1 MDGFAQPM
9 QSDRSPDVSAGLP
22 AELTRFIGREAELA
36 EVSAALGQERLV
48 TLMGAGG
55 VGKTRLA
62 LSTARRVAE
71 HCPDGVYFVELSELR
86 DPELLANAVAAAV
99 QLPEQSERSTRSLL
113 ETLIAYFG
121 RKRLLIVLDTCE
133 HLVDACAVFVQSVL
147 RYCPQVRVLT
157 TSRQPLDAPGES
169 VLQVMPL
176 PVIDPDE
183 ETLSGAE
190 PSDAMLLFAERAAAV
205 VRGFGLTDA
214 NREPVA
220 RLCHRLDGIP
230 LAIELAAVRLRALSL
245 EQLLARL
252 DDRFRLLS
260 GGSRSVLPRHQTL
273 RTAIDWSHGLCS
285 EQEQLLWIRLSVFA
299 GEFELTAAEEVCAGP
314 RLPADEI
321 LECLIGLVDKAIVLR
336 LDDEGDGSDARYRM
350 LDTIREYGRERLAE
364 SGAELEYRTRHRDHC
379 LALAEEFDARWLTGD
394 QVAWMRAA
402 WHERASLRSA
412 LEFCRTEPG
421 AAGTGLRLVS
431 ALWGMWLCTGRHDE
445 GLYWLE
451 RLLAQCPGP
460 HPDRAT
466 ALRVAGHLSLMSGAH
481 ARGLEL
487 TQQARDAADEGGG
500 RLDAAYVIFNQGLA
514 HTLTGELDWALDQLK
529 DARERFATLGERGG
543 EAWMLGTMCGSYLC
557 AGEYDKALATF
568 DETQPILEPLGERWV
583 QGWVGWIRGAALWG
597 LGRHDEAA
605 AVLRSAVAMCM
616 EIDHAQ
622 GIAFSIDTF
631 GWIAAAEGR
640 FERAVPLLAAADRL
654 WERFHDPR
662 LGIPAM
668 HQAHDEAVA
677 AARTALGT
685 RRYEKLYAAGAA
697 LPLQAAVDRAVSAP
711 HAAATKE
718 RAGRTR
724 GGWAMLTVR
733 EREIAALIAEGLS
746 NRRIAE
752 RLTISKRTV
761 DSHVEHVRG
770 KLGYASRA
778 QIATL
783 ATSHQSSSGT
793 S

>member
-1 MDGFAQPM
+1 MDAFVPQAQ
-9 QSDRSPDVSAGLP
+9 SAHDLDAGAGLP
-22 AELTRFIGREAELA
+22 AELTRLIGREAELA
-36 EVSAALGQERLV
+36 EVRTALGQGRLV

-62 LSTARRVAE
+62 LSTARRTRE
-71 HCPDGVYFVELSELR
+71 YCPDGVYFVELSELR

-99 QLPEQSERSTRSLL
+99 QLPEQSERTTRTML
-113 ETLIAYFG
+113 ETLIGYFG
-121 RKRLLIVLDTCE
+121 RKQVLLVLDTCE

-157 TSRQPLDAPGES
+157 TSRQPLDAPGEH

-183 ETLSGAE
+183 DALPGAE

-214 NREPVA
+214 NRDLVA

-245 EQLLARL
+245 EQLLSRL

-260 GGSRSVLPRHQTL
+260 GGSRGVLPRHQTL

-285 EQEQLLWIRLSVFA
+285 DQEQLLWIRLSVFA
-299 GEFELTAAEEVCAGP
+299 GEFELTAAEEVCSGP
-314 RLPADEI
+314 RLPAEEI

-379 LALAEEFDARWLTGD
+379 LALAEEFDSRWLTGD

-402 WHERASLRSA
+402 WRERASLRSA
-412 LEFCRTEPG
+412 LEFCCTEPG
-421 AAGTGLRLVS
+421 EAATGLRLAS
-431 ALWGMWLCTGRHDE
+431 ALWGLWLCQGRTDE
-445 GLYWLE
+445 GRYWLE
-451 RLLAQCPGP
+451 RLLTHCPGP
-460 HPDRAT
+460 HPARVT

-481 ARGLEL
+481 ERGLEL
-487 TQQARDAADEGGG
+487 TQQSRDAADEGGG
-500 RLDAAYVIFNQGLA
+500 GRVDAAYVVFNQGLA
-514 HTLTGELDWALDQLK
+514 HTLTGELDLALEHLG
-529 DARERFATLGERGG
+529 DARERLSGLGERGG

-557 AGEYDKALATF
+557 AGEYDKTLATF
-568 DETQPILEPLGERWV
+568 EETQPILEPLEERWV
-583 QGWVGWIRGAALWG
+583 SGWVGWIRGAALWG
-597 LGRHDEAA
+597 LGRHDESAD
-605 AVLRSAVAMCM
+605 VLRSALSMCM

-640 FERAVPLLAAADRL
+640 HKRAAPLLGAADRL

-668 HQAHDEAVA
+668 HQAHDAAVA
-677 AARTALGT
+677 ASRTALGK
-685 RRYEKLYAAGAA
+685 RRFEELYATGAA
-697 LPLQAAVDRAVSAP
+697 LPIQEAVDRAISDPRTASG
-711 HAAATKE
+711 KE
-718 RAGRTR
+718 RSGGAR
-724 GGWAMLTVR
+724 GGWAALTVR
-733 EREIAALIAEGLS
+733 EREIAALVAEGLS

-761 DSHVEHVRG
+761 DSHVEHIRG
-770 KLGYASRA
+770 KLGYASRT

-783 ATSHQSSSGT
+783 ATSHLPLGS
-793 S
+793 